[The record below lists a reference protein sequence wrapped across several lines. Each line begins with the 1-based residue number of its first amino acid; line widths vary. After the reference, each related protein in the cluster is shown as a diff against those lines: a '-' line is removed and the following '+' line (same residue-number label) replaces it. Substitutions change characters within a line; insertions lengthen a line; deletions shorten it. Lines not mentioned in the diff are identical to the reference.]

1 MKVLVAAAS
10 KHGATQQIAEAIGEE
25 LTARELDVTVAHVE
39 DVTSITGYDAVILGS
54 AIYFGKWM
62 KPAKQFAT
70 SHTAELATHPVW
82 LYSSGPVLRP
92 EAKADYSY
100 DRREGDDIANAIR
113 AREHRLFFGKLDRK
127 RLSLIERGP
136 VRMAKLPDGD
146 FRPWEEIKIWAAGIA
161 DALQSA
167 TAR

>member
-10 KHGATQQIAEAIGEE
+10 KHGATQQVAEAIGEE
-25 LTARELDVTVAHVE
+25 LTAREFDVTVAHLE
-39 DVTSITGYDAVILGS
+39 DVTSITGYDAVIVGS

-62 KPAKQFAT
+62 KPARQFVT
-70 SHTAELATHPVW
+70 RHTAELATRPVW
-82 LYSSGPVLRP
+82 LYSSGPIPRP

-100 DRREGDDIANAIR
+100 DRREGDEIANAVR
-113 AREHRLFFGKLDRK
+113 AREHRLFLGKLDRK
-127 RLSLIERGP
+127 HLSLLERGP
-136 VRMAKLPDGD
+136 ARMAKLPDGD
-146 FRPWEEIKIWAAGIA
+146 FRPWDEIKIWAAGIA

>member
-10 KHGATQQIAEAIGEE
+10 KHGATQQVAKTIGEE
-25 LTARELDVTVAHVE
+25 LTAREFDVTVAHVE
-39 DVTSITGYDAVILGS
+39 DVTSITEYDAVIIGG

-62 KPAKQFAT
+62 KPAKQLVTRHA
-70 SHTAELATHPVW
+70 AELATRPVW
-82 LYSSGPVLRP
+82 LYSSGPIPRP

-127 RLSLIERGP
+127 RLSLVERGP

-146 FRPWEEIKIWAAGIA
+146 FRPWDEIKIWAAEIA

>member
-25 LTARELDVTVAHVE
+25 LTARELHVTVAHVE
-39 DVTSITGYDAVILGS
+39 DLTSITGYDAVIMGS

-62 KPAKQFAT
+62 KPAKQFVTRHA
-70 SHTAELATHPVW
+70 AELATRPVW
-82 LYSSGPVLRP
+82 LYSSGPIPRP

-100 DRREGDDIANAIR
+100 DRREGDEIANAIR
-113 AREHRLFFGKLDRK
+113 AREHRLFLGRLDRK
-127 RLSLIERGP
+127 RLSLVERGP

>member
-10 KHGATQQIAEAIGEE
+10 KHGATQQVAEAIGEE
-25 LTARELDVTVAHVE
+25 LTAREFDVTVAHLE
-39 DVTSITGYDAVILGS
+39 DVTSITGYDAVIVGS

-62 KPAKQFAT
+62 KPARQFVT
-70 SHTAELATHPVW
+70 RHTAELATRPVW
-82 LYSSGPVLRP
+82 LYSSGPIPRP

-100 DRREGDDIANAIR
+100 DRREGDEIANAVR
-113 AREHRLFFGKLDRK
+113 AREHRLFLGKLDRK
-127 RLSLIERGP
+127 RLSLLERGP
-136 VRMAKLPDGD
+136 ARMAKLPDGD
-146 FRPWEEIKIWAAGIA
+146 FRPWDEIKIWAAGIA

>member
-10 KHGATQQIAEAIGEE
+10 KHGATQQVAEAIGGE
-25 LTARELDVTVAHVE
+25 LTAREFDVTVAHLE
-39 DVTSITGYDAVILGS
+39 DVTSITEYDAVIVGS

-62 KPAKQFAT
+62 KPARQFVT
-70 SHTAELATHPVW
+70 RHTAELATRPVW
-82 LYSSGPVLRP
+82 LYSSGPIPRP

-100 DRREGDDIANAIR
+100 DRREGDEIANAVR
-113 AREHRLFFGKLDRK
+113 AREHRLFLGKLDRK
-127 RLSLIERGP
+127 HLSLLERGP
-136 VRMAKLPDGD
+136 ARMAKLPDGD
-146 FRPWEEIKIWAAGIA
+146 FRPWDEIKIWAAGIA

>member
-10 KHGATQQIAEAIGEE
+10 KHGATQQVAEAIGGE
-25 LTARELDVTVAHVE
+25 LTARKFDVTVAHLE
-39 DVTSITGYDAVILGS
+39 DVTSITEYDAVIVGS

-62 KPAKQFAT
+62 KPARQFVT
-70 SHTAELATHPVW
+70 RHTAELATRPVW
-82 LYSSGPVLRP
+82 LYSSGPIPRP

-100 DRREGDDIANAIR
+100 DRREGDEIANAVR
-113 AREHRLFFGKLDRK
+113 AREHRLFLGKLDRK
-127 RLSLIERGP
+127 HLSLLERGP
-136 VRMAKLPDGD
+136 ARMAKLPDGD
-146 FRPWEEIKIWAAGIA
+146 FRPWDEIKIWAAGIA

>member
-10 KHGATQQIAEAIGEE
+10 KHGATQQVAEAIGEE
-25 LTARELDVTVAHVE
+25 LTAREFDVTVAHLE
-39 DVTSITGYDAVILGS
+39 DVTSITEYDAVIVGS

-62 KPAKQFAT
+62 KPARQFVT
-70 SHTAELATHPVW
+70 RHTAELATRPVW
-82 LYSSGPVLRP
+82 LYSSGPVPRP

-100 DRREGDDIANAIR
+100 DRREGDEIANAVR
-113 AREHRLFFGKLDRK
+113 AREHRLFLGKLDRK
-127 RLSLIERGP
+127 RLSLLERGP
-136 VRMAKLPDGD
+136 ARMAKLPDGD
-146 FRPWEEIKIWAAGIA
+146 FRPWDEIKIWAAGIA

>member
-25 LTARELDVTVAHVE
+25 LTARDLHVTMAHVE
-39 DVTSITGYDAVILGS
+39 DVTSITEYDAVIMGS

-62 KPAKQFAT
+62 KPAKQFVTRHA
-70 SHTAELATHPVW
+70 AELAMRPVW
-82 LYSSGPVLRP
+82 LYSSGPIPRP

-100 DRREGDDIANAIR
+100 DRREGDDIANAVR
-113 AREHRLFFGKLDRK
+113 AREHRLFFGKLDRT
-127 RLSLIERGP
+127 RLSLVERGP

-146 FRPWEEIKIWAAGIA
+146 FRPWEEIKTWAAGIA

>member
-39 DVTSITGYDAVILGS
+39 DVTSITEYDAVIAGS

-62 KPAKQFAT
+62 KPARQFMTRHA
-70 SHTAELATHPVW
+70 AELATRPVW
-82 LYSSGPVLRP
+82 LFSSGPIPRP

-100 DRREGDDIANAIR
+100 DRREGDEIAKAVR
-113 AREHRLFFGKLDRK
+113 AREHRLFVGKLDRK
-127 RLSLIERGP
+127 RLSLVERGP

-146 FRPWEEIKIWAAGIA
+146 FRPWEEIKTWAAGIA
-161 DALQSA
+161 DALHPA